1 MLREKKKFYVSWCVS
16 GIMFNTGIGQHI
28 LKNPLI
34 VNAIIEKVS
43 NVDCDFFWQIC
54 HLPFKESDS

>member
-1 MLREKKKFYVSWCVS
+1 
-16 GIMFNTGIGQHI
+16 MFNTGIGQHI

-43 NVDCDFFWQIC
+43 TVECDFFGGGKFLNELSECLTTLSWYNIIVI
-54 HLPFKESDS
+54 LI